1 VNTGT
6 KSLEEKKKKKM
17 SKESARSVCVGREK
31 GLRLG
36 RMVIEGMVLMIV
48 RIKTRVVSPKA
59 FFGSDF
65 DGHGKQRRGRDG
77 G

>member
-6 KSLEEKKKKKM
+6 KSPEQKKKM

-48 RIKTRVVSPKA
+48 RIKTRVVSPKGLLW
-59 FFGSDF
+59 FGL
-65 DGHGKQRRGRDG
+65 RRSCQW
-77 G
+77 